1 MSGRKCLKW
10 FGPRQRFMIW
20 QKAADLMTFTA
31 QNKVTLSFVFQC
43 VVWSEHVCFGQV
55 LIKYMP

>member
-1 MSGRKCLKW
+1 MW

-31 QNKVTLSFVFQC
+31 QNKVTLSLVFQC